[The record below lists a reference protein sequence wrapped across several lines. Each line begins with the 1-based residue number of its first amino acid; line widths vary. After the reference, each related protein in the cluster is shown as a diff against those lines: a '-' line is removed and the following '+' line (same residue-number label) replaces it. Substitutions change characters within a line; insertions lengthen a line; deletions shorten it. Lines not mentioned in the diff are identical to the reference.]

1 MSDGKKIFI
10 TISSDEIEALK
21 EEIKEYIIEQVDIT
35 IDSKMQLEKG
45 EERLEELKNNV
56 QDTFTKGTDLKTG
69 NTDRNNHT
77 PQARGDLDVKEVCS
91 KTLEGVW
98 VPEVAVKVLDEGEEF
113 AEDHKILQKGILLD
127 RGSGWKFDF
136 CIFKKSRRLK
146 LEKNKCYIIGPVV
159 SSVYEG
165 STEFH
170 LNAKT
175 HIKEV
180 LE

>member
-21 EEIKEYIIEQVDIT
+21 EEIREYIIEQVDKR
-35 IDSKMQLEKG
+35 IDSKMQWEKG

-69 NTDRNNHT
+69 SNHSDSPT
-77 PQARGDLDVKEVCS
+77 PQTNGDLDVKEVCS

-98 VPEVAVKVLDEGEEF
+98 VQEVSVKCLDEGEEF

-146 LEKNKCYIIGPVV
+146 LEKNECYIIGPVV

-175 HIKEV
+175 QIKGVQE
-180 LE
+180 